1 MDPAFNLAALGLLGP
16 LDAFA
21 SASAPAPGAGERRR
35 PRGKGFRG
43 NVENAKTKICL
54 R

>member
-1 MDPAFNLAALGLLGP
+1 MDSFLLGGLFP
-16 LDAFA
+16 LDGGGD
-21 SASAPAPGAGERRR
+21 SGGERRR

-43 NVENAKTKICL
+43 NAENAKTKICL